1 MLIALA
7 LASVLVSDD
16 PDGVVTTAR
25 DSTGS
30 VLLGAEAPTTDARPE
45 AAQVVAVTP
54 DDLTTREQIDR
65 WISARSPDARPF
77 AEDVGPR
84 DTGDDRQMHGFV
96 SAAIGTDDFSS
107 VAVGVS
113 LPIGANGRLDLAY
126 SQTKNGWGMP
136 GYDFGAYDYPM
147 DYGYGDPVYA
157 ARVRPYQVLGSP
169 HVLPGR
175 SRSVSARFSWDED
188 DRGERRE
195 RTRIIGAQE

>member
-16 PDGVVTTAR
+16 PDVVVTTAR
-25 DSTGS
+25 DSAGS

-54 DDLTTREQIDR
+54 HDLTTREQIDR
-65 WISARSPDARPF
+65 WISARSPDAVPF
-77 AEDVGPR
+77 AEDTVGPR
-84 DTGDDRQMHGFV
+84 DDRQMHGYV
-96 SAAIGTDDFSS
+96 SGAIGTGDFSS

-113 LPIGANGRLDLAY
+113 LPVGENGRLDLAY

-136 GYDFGAYDYPM
+136 GYDYGAYDHPM

-157 ARVRPYQVLGSP
+157 ERVRPYQVFSSP
-169 HVLPGR
+169 YVLPGR
-175 SRSVSARFSWDED
+175 SRSVSARYSWNDD
-188 DRGERRE
+188 DRRERRE
-195 RTRIIGAQE
+195 RRPVISAQD